1 MFRQNGQQLEIS
13 YKTSRKLGTLR
24 AHPESTL
31 SLPLVFRFNA
41 QNSNFRLTI
50 SLVAE
55 GNEIGG
61 ETMDE
66 KSLLELWNTKRSQV
80 INAQIAPTLMLVG
93 VFVLAAYG
101 KFETATDAAKY
112 LTIGVAAATGIL
124 AIISQYA
131 TIREAEILLVDL
143 KRIEKPSELS
153 KKIAD
158 SRGLLSLSAIA
169 MVGLGVA
176 VFALV
181 VWAVLG

>member
-1 MFRQNGQQLEIS
+1 MSSQ
-13 YKTSRKLGTLR
+13 GTPRIDAQFACYFYFER
-24 AHPESTL
+24 AKFKVQTYASPSCKG
-31 SLPLVFRFNA
+31 
-41 QNSNFRLTI
+41 NSN
-50 SLVAE
+50 
-55 GNEIGG
+55 GG

-101 KFETATDAAKY
+101 KFEGATDAAKY

-131 TIREAEILLVDL
+131 TIREAEMLLVDL

-169 MVGLGVA
+169 MVGLGLA